1 MITMNVM
8 IAAASL
14 SSKNL
19 EVLAFHCTTYGH
31 CLTSCLF
38 MLPCFDLI
46 FANTLC
52 FFDLSSAKNHNMT
65 TGIPI
70 TKKTIIVLIGTRI
83 TKREMAKHTVPIPI
97 INNQRRMM
105 SMSPDST

>member
-1 MITMNVM
+1 MIDNTF
-8 IAAASL
+8 SL
-14 SSKNL
+14 DTRQQAQCCSRQF
-19 EVLAFHCTTYGH
+19 LAC
-31 CLTSCLF
+31 SCLHIGQTHR
-38 MLPCFDLI
+38 FDII
-46 FANTLC
+46 FANALC
-52 FFDLSSAKNHNMT
+52 FFDFSSAYNHNMT